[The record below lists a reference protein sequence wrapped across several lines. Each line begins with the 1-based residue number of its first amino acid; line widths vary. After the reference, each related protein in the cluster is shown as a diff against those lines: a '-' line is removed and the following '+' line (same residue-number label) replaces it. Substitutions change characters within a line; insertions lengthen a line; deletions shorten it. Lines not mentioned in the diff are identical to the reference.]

1 MKAVIG
7 YCMNEIKLSM
17 LKLRTNYCCQG
28 RSGRFI
34 VGAFKTILVKTNHF
48 EIVNLWIIL
57 AMFQVD
63 DNESFYYFLHL
74 INNLVSHEINNPS
87 LVYWIRNCLKC
98 NHDLVIGEFRNCLAS
113 TSVWISFAKYG
124 HTSRMHEWMNPLRT
138 LGIV

>member
-87 LVYWIRNCLKC
+87 LVY
-98 NHDLVIGEFRNCLAS
+98 
-113 TSVWISFAKYG
+113 
-124 HTSRMHEWMNPLRT
+124 
-138 LGIV
+138 